1 MNKETVFQDYEAFVF
16 HLDNVVYPEKDYL
29 IQVYYLF
36 AQFLEY
42 MDQIPAGPVVDFM
55 KLTYEKEGPEN
66 LFEKTQLAFA
76 LDQKYKHNYDL
87 LHLNARLPL
96 KLLMFQSTLDFMLDA
111 QKMNKTLIVF
121 ADKSPEMQLNKIRQI
136 EWNGLEQVIQVYFSE
151 ELAHDP
157 KTAFKILTTNL
168 NFPAEKIL
176 EVDQVFF

>member
-1 MNKETVFQDYEAFVF
+1 MDQETIFQDYDAFVF

-42 MDQIPAGPVVDFM
+42 TDQIPAGPVVEFM
-55 KLTYEKEGPEN
+55 KSTYETDGPEN
-66 LFEKTQLAFA
+66 LFEKTQMEFA
-76 LDQKYKHNYDL
+76 LDQKYKYNYDL

-96 KLLMFQSTLDFMLDA
+96 KLLMFQSTLDFMLKA
-111 QKMNKTLIVF
+111 QNMNKTLIVY
-121 ADKSPEMQLNKIRQI
+121 ADKWPEMQLNKIRQI

-151 ELAHDP
+151 ELADDS
-157 KTAFKILTTNL
+157 KTAFEVLTTKLNL
-168 NFPAEKIL
+168 PAEKIL